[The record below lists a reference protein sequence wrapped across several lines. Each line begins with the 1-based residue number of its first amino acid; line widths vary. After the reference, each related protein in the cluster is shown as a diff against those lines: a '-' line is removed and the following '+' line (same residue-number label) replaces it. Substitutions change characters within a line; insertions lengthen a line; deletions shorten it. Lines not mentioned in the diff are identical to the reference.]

1 MYQDRPGLGL
11 KLASEG
17 DLSGAVRVEAFRQ
30 LLASGFPVEVD
41 SLASSMACPLG
52 IVVSALDELD
62 RAGRIRRDD
71 RGRVIGS
78 AGLSVAPDRHRIELD
93 GRTFWTWCAY
103 DILGIFGASRATGS
117 AFSRSPATG
126 KAIQVR
132 FRDGRPKMEGVV
144 LFRPSD
150 SYADCCTNIY
160 EEWCPN
166 SNLFEDQESAES
178 WSTRRG
184 LKGRILSLEEASE
197 LAMGEWLPLF
207 KEAQP
212 RLVASTPG
220 TARQTGQVV
229 EVELLSVAGCPH
241 VDAARQLL
249 NACVEE
255 LQIRAHIEEKVGAYP
270 SPTIRVDGRDVMG
283 SPPVFEAA
291 CRLDRPTRE
300 RVLAA
305 LQRKVGETS

>member
-1 MYQDRPGLGL
+1 MHQDRAGLGL

-17 DLSGAVRVEAFRQ
+17 DLSGTVRVEAFRQ

-52 IVVSALDELD
+52 IVVSTLDELD
-62 RAGRIRRDD
+62 RAGRIRRDG

-78 AGLSVAPDRHRIELD
+78 AGLNVVPDRHRIELD

-103 DILGIFGASRATGS
+103 DILGIFGASVATGT

-126 KAIQVR
+126 RAIQVR
-132 FRDGRPKMEGVV
+132 FYDGRPQIEGAV

-150 SYADCCTNIY
+150 SYAECCTNIY

-166 SNLFEDQESAES
+166 SNLFEDQKSAES

-184 LKGRILSLEEASE
+184 LKGRILSLEGASE
-197 LAMGEWLPLF
+197 LATGEWLPLF
-207 KEAQP
+207 REAP
-212 RLVASTPG
+212 LRLDVSSPDPG
-220 TARQTGQVV
+220 RQTGHVV

-241 VDAARQLL
+241 VDAARKLL
-249 NACVEE
+249 DACV
-255 LQIRAHIEEKVGAYP
+255 Q
-270 SPTIRVDGRDVMG
+270 
-283 SPPVFEAA
+283 
-291 CRLDRPTRE
+291 
-300 RVLAA
+300 
-305 LQRKVGETS
+305 